1 MKDKLISLNRETKSV
16 LAQMQGRPEFAGFEK
31 FLAIQKNNI
40 AVMEWFRVKPND
52 PDIREKKARFDGMVE
67 MIDLIIAAFKA
78 SKKGEE

>member
-16 LAQMQGRPEFAGFEK
+16 LAQMQTRPEFRGFSD

-40 AVMEWFRVKPND
+40 AVLEWFRIKSND